1 MSQMEELEAAAKR
14 LEELNRAV
22 DRLKAAEETLRLV
35 NKCVEAGNVW
45 RPALVVKPADRGY
58 YTSTPE
64 ITVRVEI
71 PADYVQQAAINA
83 VVRCKRELNLL
94 GYDWPKKDKK

>member
-1 MSQMEELEAAAKR
+1 MSQMEELEAAAQR
-14 LEELNRAV
+14 LTDINHAV
-22 DRLKAAEETLRLV
+22 ARLKAAEETLFYV
-35 NKCVEAGNVW
+35 NKYVEAGKVW
-45 RPALVVKPADRGY
+45 RPNLVVKPADRGY

-71 PADYVQQAAINA
+71 PAGYVQQAAINA

-94 GYDWPKKDKK
+94 GYEWLKEQKK